1 MRSRLTGRADYCR
14 QRAASC
20 AISAKRAKSP
30 EQRSELLEMANHWLK
45 LADNFCFAER
55 ISGYLQWDAQR
66 LKPPEA
72 A

>member
-1 MRSRLTGRADYCR
+1 
-14 QRAASC
+14 
-20 AISAKRAKSP
+20 
-30 EQRSELLEMANHWLK
+30 MANHWLK